1 MVKITKED
9 NHFVF
14 DVQGLHKLWAFKSS
28 LRIPID
34 NIKKAYQDLDA
45 ISKWWKG
52 WRAPGTSVP
61 FLITAGT
68 YHLEGNKIFW
78 DVVNKENT
86 IIIDLDDADYQQLI
100 IEVENPEEAIALLSR
115 FTII

>member
-28 LRIPID
+28 LRIPVD

-45 ISKWWKG
+45 IS
-52 WRAPGTSVP
+52 
-61 FLITAGT
+61 
-68 YHLEGNKIFW
+68 
-78 DVVNKENT
+78 
-86 IIIDLDDADYQQLI
+86 Q
-100 IEVENPEEAIALLSR
+100 
-115 FTII
+115 

>member
-45 ISKWWKG
+45 ISQSWKG
-52 WRAPGTSVP
+52 WRAPGTSIP

-100 IEVENPEEAIALLSR
+100 IEVENPEQAIALLSSKP
-115 FTII
+115 IA